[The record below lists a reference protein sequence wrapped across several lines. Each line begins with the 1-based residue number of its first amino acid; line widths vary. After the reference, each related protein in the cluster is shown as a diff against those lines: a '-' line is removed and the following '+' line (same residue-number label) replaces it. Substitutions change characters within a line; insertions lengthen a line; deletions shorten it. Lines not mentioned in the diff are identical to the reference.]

1 MGLDMRP
8 MGKPKPGFEQRFVD
22 IFNMVTKNT
31 IPQPSFLDRLK
42 GTKYLT
48 KDDLLQEW
56 FANQISTYETIKA
69 PRVGQDK
76 EADDWLRNKY
86 NKLEQKPLLDQFL
99 KEHEGYYAIELAKEQ
114 DGVPVYIALGQDEN
128 VFRGQFL
135 QDCIDIIGEN
145 LVNEAWETKLAE
157 ETLDYGNRLM
167 AVADKIATERNLEYL
182 KTQRLP
188 PDCGEDSI
196 ESKLHIV
203 FSLAKWLI
211 FYGKNGHG
219 YEADF

>member
-8 MGKPKPGFEQRFVD
+8 MGKPKLGFEKRFVE
-22 IFNMVTKNT
+22 IFEMVSQDKV
-31 IPQPSFLDRLK
+31 PQPTFFDKLK
-42 GTKYLT
+42 GKKMPT
-48 KDDLLQEW
+48 KDELLQEW
-56 FANQISTYETIKA
+56 FDNQIQTYETIKA
-69 PRVGQDK
+69 PRVGRDK
-76 EADDWLRNKY
+76 EADEWIRNKY
-86 NKLEQKPLLDQFL
+86 DELEQKPLLDQFL
-99 KEHEGYYAIELAKEQ
+99 KDYEGYYVIDLAKEQ

-135 QDCIDIIGEN
+135 QDCVDILGED
-145 LVNEAWETKLAE
+145 LVNEAWNTKMAD
-157 ETLDYGNRLM
+157 ETLDYGNRLIET
-167 AVADKIATERNLEYL
+167 ADKLSKQNNLEYL

-188 PDCGEDSI
+188 PDTDEESI

-203 FSLAKWLI
+203 YSLAKWLI

>member
-1 MGLDMRP
+1 M
-8 MGKPKPGFEQRFVD
+8 
-22 IFNMVTKNT
+22 
-31 IPQPSFLDRLK
+31 
-42 GTKYLT
+42 
-48 KDDLLQEW
+48 KDYD
-56 FANQISTYETIKA
+56 
-69 PRVGQDK
+69 
-76 EADDWLRNKY
+76 
-86 NKLEQKPLLDQFL
+86 
-99 KEHEGYYAIELAKEQ
+99 GYYVIELAKEQ

-135 QDCIDIIGEN
+135 QDCVDILGED
-145 LVNEAWETKLAE
+145 LVNEAWNTKMAD

-167 AVADKIATERNLEYL
+167 EIADKLSKQNNLEYL

-188 PDCGEDSI
+188 PDTDEESI

-203 FSLAKWLI
+203 YSLAKWLI